1 MPLPQPVLLSPST
14 LSPGSPSAEASLTP
28 CWCPGFIALQRWCC
42 SWGSQ
47 NSLPLQAAAVPLTW
61 TAVWHVVGTHY
72 LDIWGLAAL
81 TSSCCCD
88 LPISAKVSGLPSLVG
103 GSAEKVVRWALGSP
117 GGCGEGV

>member
-1 MPLPQPVLLSPST
+1 MLVPWVYCTAALVLLLGLP
-14 LSPGSPSAEASLTP
+14 E
-28 CWCPGFIALQRWCC
+28 R
-42 SWGSQ
+42 
-47 NSLPLQAAAVPLTW
+47 LPLQAAAVPLTW

-117 GGCGEGV
+117 GGCGEGVYSWAGGVPP